1 MYKINFRINV
11 TEHCNFNCDYCIEK
25 SQQAKNR
32 YNDFDI
38 PETIKLLEKTIKK
51 NKDRGV
57 FISFF
62 GGEPTLKKD
71 KIMEFLETIKNKE
84 YFKDLRF
91 EITTNAYIFFPEFV
105 EFCHIYNKIIK
116 IMISY
121 DGIGQKFRNKDKDI
135 NNTVRNNI
143 IKYVKLFEK
152 LQMNT
157 SMISVNCCVVEDN
170 ADTIFDS
177 FIDITSKG
185 AELIKF
191 SSVFTE
197 HWTNDSFKKI
207 YKEYKKIYEFVINTN
222 KINNYIKYKLPTI
235 DGGHKDEWKKFNSL
249 FYQTKNDKD
258 FVKKID
264 VSEVYYSEVI
274 ERRYKNKKHYKIKPL
289 YIDKEIEEIK
299 DIELQ
304 TLRLSSFNYTYF
316 DKLTMTLLLGDNPKK
331 YKHEIYCLFN
341 FNPFL
346 CNKYI
351 KAIKRKI
358 KKTHINIF
366 EFMKKN
372 QMLTYIF
379 KENSIKNIEE
389 LKKFFDKDIIY
400 LITKNKIKI
409 NNEVLELKISVEN
422 NSYIKS
428 VIKNLFLYIFENEIK
443 KTNIK
448 INNNFIYYMSSIFYK
463 YIYNIRSTKEV
474 I

>member
-38 PETIKLLEKTIKK
+38 KETIKALDKVVEQ

-57 FISFF
+57 FVSFF

-71 KIMEFLETIKNKE
+71 KIMEFLEEIKNKD
-84 YFKDLRF
+84 YFKNLRF
-91 EITTNAYIFFPEFV
+91 EITTNAYVFFPEFV
-105 EFCHIYNKIIK
+105 EFCHKNNSLIK

-121 DGIGQKFRNKDKDI
+121 DGIGQNFRNKDKDI
-135 NNTVRNNI
+135 NDTVRNNI

-152 LQMNT
+152 LQLNL

-170 ADTIFDS
+170 ANTIFDS
-177 FIDITSKG
+177 FIDITQKG
-185 AELIKF
+185 IRVIKF
-191 SSVFTE
+191 STVFTE
-197 HWTNDSFKKI
+197 HWKNESFAI
-207 YKEYKKIYEFVINTN
+207 MYKEYKRIYNFIINSN
-222 KINNYIKYKLPTI
+222 ISNDLIKYNIPTI
-235 DGGHKDEWKKFNSL
+235 DGGHREEWKKFNSL
-249 FYQTKNDKD
+249 FYQTKKDID

-264 VSEVYYSEVI
+264 ISEIYYSEII

-289 YIDKEIEEIK
+289 YMDKKIEPIK

-316 DKLTMTLLLGDNPKK
+316 DKLTMTLLLGDNIKK
-331 YKHEIYCLFN
+331 YKDEIYCLFN
-341 FNPFL
+341 FDQFL

-351 KAIKRKI
+351 KSIKRLI
-358 KKTHINIF
+358 KTNNINIF
-366 EFMKKN
+366 DFIKDTKSYIYIFDKN
-372 QMLTYIF
+372 Q
-379 KENSIKNIEE
+379 KENIDNF
-389 LKKFFDKDIIY
+389 KKTFNKDIIY
-400 LITKNKIKI
+400 TISKNKIYI
-409 NNEVLELKISVEN
+409 NEEVLNLNISVKN

-428 VIKNLFLYIFENEIK
+428 VIKNMFIYLFEKEIK
-443 KTNIK
+443 KMNITIDK
-448 INNNFIYYMSSIFYK
+448 SFVNYMSSIFYK
-463 YIYNIRSTKEV
+463 YIYNTRNSKEV

>member
-38 PETIKLLEKTIKK
+38 PETIKLLEKTMEK

-71 KIMEFLETIKNKE
+71 KIMEFLEIIKEKK

-91 EITTNAYIFFPEFV
+91 EITTNAYIFFPELI
-105 EFCHIYNKIIK
+105 EFCHKHNKLIK
-116 IMISY
+116 MMISY
-121 DGIGQKFRNKDKDI
+121 DGIGQTFRNKDKDI
-135 NNTVRNNI
+135 NDTVRNNI

-152 LQMNT
+152 LQMNLA
-157 SMISVNCCVVEDN
+157 MVSVNCCVVEDN
-170 ADTIFDS
+170 ANTIFDS
-177 FIDITSKG
+177 FMDITQKG
-185 AELIKF
+185 IRVIKF
-191 SSVFTE
+191 STVFTE
-197 HWTNDSFKKI
+197 HWKNESFAI
-207 YKEYKKIYEFVINTN
+207 MYKEYKKIYDFIINSN
-222 KINNYIKYKLPTI
+222 ISNNLLKYNIPTI

-249 FYQTKNDKD
+249 FYQSKNDKD
-258 FVKKID
+258 FIKKID
-264 VSEVYYSEVI
+264 ISEIYYSEII
-274 ERRYKNKKHYKIKPL
+274 ERRYKNKKHYNIKPL
-289 YIDKEIEEIK
+289 YMDKNIEPIK

-341 FNPFL
+341 FDSFL

-351 KAIKRKI
+351 KAIKKLI
-358 KKTHINIF
+358 KKSNINIF
-366 EFMKKN
+366 NFIQESKAGVYFFEKN
-372 QMLTYIF
+372 N
-379 KENSIKNIEE
+379 KENIEE
-389 LKKFFDKDIIY
+389 FKKIFNKDIIY
-400 LITKNKIKI
+400 TIIKNKIII
-409 NNEVLELKISVEN
+409 NEEILNLNISAKN
-422 NSYIKS
+422 TSYIKTI
-428 VIKNLFLYIFENEIK
+428 IKNMFIYIFEKEIK
-443 KTNIK
+443 NTNIK
-448 INNNFIYYMSSIFYK
+448 IDKYFINYLSSIFYK
-463 YIYNIRSTKEV
+463 YIYNTRNLKEV

>member
-38 PETIKLLEKTIKK
+38 PETIKLLEKTIEK

-71 KIMEFLETIKNKE
+71 KIMEFLETIKSKE
-84 YFKDLRF
+84 FFNDLRF
-91 EITTNAYIFFPEFV
+91 EITTNAYIYFPELI
-105 EFCHIYNKIIK
+105 EFCSKYNKMIK

-121 DGIGQKFRNKDKDI
+121 DGIGQNFRNKDEEI
-135 NNTVRNNI
+135 NNIVRNNI
-143 IKYVKLFEK
+143 IKYVRLYEK
-152 LQMNT
+152 LKLNT
-157 SMISVNCCVVEDN
+157 AFISVNCCVVEDI
-170 ADTIFDS
+170 AETIFNS
-177 FIDITSKG
+177 FIDINNLGVKV
-185 AELIKF
+185 IKF
-191 SSVFTE
+191 STVFCE
-197 HWTNDSFKKI
+197 HWKNESFIKMQKN
-207 YKEYKKIYEFVINTN
+207 YKKIYDFVIESN
-222 KINNYIKYKLPTI
+222 KNNNFIKYYLPTI
-235 DGGHKDEWKKFNSL
+235 DGSYKDEWKKFNSL

-264 VSEVYYSEVI
+264 TSDIYYSEII

-289 YIDKEIEEIK
+289 YMDKEIEEVK

-316 DKLTMTLLLGDNPKK
+316 DKLTMALLLGDNPKK

-341 FNPFL
+341 FNLFL

-366 EFMKKN
+366 EFIKKN

-379 KENSIKNIEE
+379 KENSTKNIEE

-400 LITKNKIKI
+400 LIIKNKIKI
-409 NNEVLELKISVEN
+409 NDEVLELKISIEN
-422 NSYIKS
+422 NSYIKI

-463 YIYNIRSTKEV
+463 YVYNTRSAKEV